1 MKDEMLIAVSKN
13 EDRVSIVKNVERKE
27 YNRLLNLQEK
37 SENAKEERW
46 LEQYGVNKD
55 IDKKLTHL
63 YGNELLLAK
72 ALYDRFVDRGYL
84 DENKEFD
91 KAFFD
96 YVFEGKELV
105 EEDYPEDF
113 KKILAKVVEQ

>member
-105 EEDYPEDF
+105 EENYPEDF